1 MIQMHVQRRQHV
13 VEMIVLQVGKFVA
26 QHPDMMIVDKR
37 DCPHH
42 LTLGLLPHL
51 FNQFIANQIAKG
63 LRPVGV
69 AALRNQRIELLEQVC
84 VDSYADAAQFAHFGL
99 SPEFQCSSSGANL
112 ARVARI
118 GESCYLGHVRMH
130 IPDGFLS
137 LPVWLSLDVTAAAAA
152 ALMARRAEPGLEDGL
167 APRLGVLGA
176 FVFAAQMINF
186 PVAAGTSSHLIGGA
200 LLTAAVGPA
209 AASLVL
215 TAILAVQS
223 LVFQDGG
230 LLALGA
236 NIVNMAVVGV
246 LAASIPLRSLASH
259 GNWRHAGLFLA
270 GAVSM
275 FSASAMAIAEL
286 RLSGVAMSPGVL
298 RTALGVFAVSAIL
311 EGLITVAVFEALETL
326 NPSWAASAA
335 ATARATRGVENR
347 ALGLLGVAAVV
358 LASGGALLASS
369 LPDGLEKFAE
379 QLGIAEQARALVSTP
394 LADYEWQSGS
404 DPVIRKVTAG
414 LAGLAIIYLACHLVA
429 KFVLRR
435 RSS

>member
-1 MIQMHVQRRQHV
+1 
-13 VEMIVLQVGKFVA
+13 
-26 QHPDMMIVDKR
+26 
-37 DCPHH
+37 
-42 LTLGLLPHL
+42 
-51 FNQFIANQIAKG
+51 
-63 LRPVGV
+63 
-69 AALRNQRIELLEQVC
+69 
-84 VDSYADAAQFAHFGL
+84 
-99 SPEFQCSSSGANL
+99 
-112 ARVARI
+112 
-118 GESCYLGHVRMH
+118 MH

-137 LPVWLSLDVTAAAAA
+137 MPVWLSLDVAAAGSAMV
-152 ALMARRAEPGLEDGL
+152 MARRAERGLEEGL

-215 TAILAVQS
+215 TAILAVQA

-236 NIVNMAVVGV
+236 NVVNMALVGV
-246 LAASIPLRSLASH
+246 LAAAIPLRSLASSP
-259 GNWRHAGLFLA
+259 GSRAAGLFLA

-298 RTALGVFAVSAIL
+298 RTALGVFVVSAIM
-311 EGLITVAVFEALETL
+311 EGLITVAVFRAVETL
-326 NPSWAASAA
+326 NPSWAESSAKPR
-335 ATARATRGVENR
+335 TGGESKV
-347 ALGLLGVAAVV
+347 LGLLAVAAVL

-369 LPDGLEKFAE
+369 LPDGLERFAE
-379 QLGIAEQARALVSTP
+379 QLGIAGHARGLVATP
-394 LADYEWQSGS
+394 LADYEWQASS
-404 DPVIRKVTAG
+404 DPIVRKVTAG
-414 LAGLAIIYLACHLVA
+414 MAGLIIIYMTCRLVGRLVA
-429 KFVLRR
+429 ARR